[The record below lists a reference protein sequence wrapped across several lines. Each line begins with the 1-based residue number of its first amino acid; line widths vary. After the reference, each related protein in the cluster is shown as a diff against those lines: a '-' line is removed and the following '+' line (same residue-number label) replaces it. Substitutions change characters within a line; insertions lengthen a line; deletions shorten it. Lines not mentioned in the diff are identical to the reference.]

1 MARSLEVVT
10 AELAEAE
17 ARGDKGGKIKAG
29 KLRKELIP
37 LLGAEN
43 ALLRTAN
50 SAHTVTVPSGA
61 GLDADFGF
69 GDVLSPDPLST
80 DEWAFIQKA
89 CGELELDLTK
99 GVTTDLVKKIYNQI
113 VAKVVAWRTM
123 REIMGEIGPGG
134 QWPQWSALNRSAST
148 GEKLAPVAASFPV
161 EPETDAQVPDPTI
174 TEGGMPVHAAAPA
187 DQDIK
192 DFIMGGSAAP
202 EEEAKHPA
210 SEAIAAG
217 VLGDIAN
224 RPEPVREHATAE

>member
-148 GEKLAPVAASFPV
+148 GEKLAPKPV
-161 EPETDAQVPDPTI
+161 EEPEPAPQEPDPTI
-174 TEGGMPVHAAAPA
+174 TEGGMPVREAAPS

-192 DFIMGGSAAP
+192 DLILGPSAAP
-202 EEEAKHPA
+202 AAAPTHP
-210 SEAIAAG
+210 SGEAIVAG